1 MGSVFHVRFGSKR
14 GHVYVPGDTSDEG
27 SKNGGTSTAAIDG
40 LERTSKRDW
49 HAEVHQEGKDL
60 RVFEEVP
67 WHAIVQMEDVCQ
79 ELESSMEGISTAE
92 AEARLATHG
101 YNRLKP
107 QKGRT
112 LLQKIWEQL
121 NNILIYVL
129 VIAGI
134 VSGVFEEWA
143 EMGLIFFVVV
153 TNCTIGVIQEG
164 KAEKAANSLQAML
177 SSNATVLRDGTK
189 VNIDA
194 EYVVPGDVVFLKS
207 GDRVPADARLL
218 EVTNLEV
225 QESVITGESSA
236 VKKDLEPSPLDAPLG
251 DRRCMAY
258 SATTVVAGKGMAIV
272 CSTGEDAEIGRISTI
287 VSALEREKP
296 NIVVQLDI
304 IGKWVSIIVII
315 LAVASFFIFKYG
327 PVDASVKD
335 SFKNSVAIAVSVIP
349 EGLPAVIAI
358 ALSMGVTAMAAKNA
372 IIRQLSCVE
381 TLGSLTV
388 ICSDK
393 TGTLTKNE
401 MTVVELRTN
410 QTGVQLAGVGFH
422 GKGDLHA
429 PAGESFSE
437 EQVEHFKRVIRIGV
451 LCNDSSISITQDEHG
466 QELGWQ
472 HSGSSTEVALLFAG
486 WKAGLDQLT
495 LERDHPRLGCIPFES
510 GHKFMATLN
519 QFEDGNLYCFKG
531 AADRLIELSSHQLV
545 NNNFHQKC
553 AIDRAA
559 WHQHVDELASRG
571 LRVIALCIAEQ
582 KQFPGLLQT
591 EPLKI
596 AKRKPFLTIL
606 GLAAIIDPP
615 REECID
621 SIEEAH
627 RAGIN
632 VKMVTGDHVG
642 TALAIGKILKIANDE
657 GVLCLTG
664 QELDK
669 MSPEE
674 LRSQV
679 KHCNIFART
688 SPENKL
694 QIVQALQAEGEICS
708 MTGDGVNDAPAL
720 KAANVGVAMGI
731 TGTDVSKE
739 VSQMVLADDNFSSII
754 AAVKEGRKVWDN
766 LTKVLILNFP
776 ANIGQGLSL
785 FFASFFS
792 GLDGAPLTA
801 IQALYVNLI
810 TAVTLGLMMAAEPPE
825 KNIMNRPPRKPRK
838 RLFGKKVVWRC
849 LFVSTQIVLAVI
861 GVYAWGQKWPEAYSV
876 EKRRGEAFSLLVFLQ
891 MIYSLNVRFLKTT
904 SIRLGVFSGNK
915 YVPLSFL
922 LIIGLQCL
930 IIYTPGIQNFFEV
943 EGIDGYQWLRI
954 IVIMIILFLDVEFE
968 KLVLDRYVFPK
979 VKPFLRRIGF
989 RTPTAMGIK
998 QVFKF
1003 KGAEI
1008 LPSGRMVRNV
1018 SLGRMATEIKQSFKT
1033 GDG

>member
-14 GHVYVPGDTSDEG
+14 GHVYVPGESSEEG
-27 SKNGGTSTAAIDG
+27 SNGRRSKEASEGPVTA
-40 LERTSKRDW
+40 SKRDW
-49 HAEVHQEGKDL
+49 HAGMHEEGKDM

-67 WHAIVQMEDVCQ
+67 WHAIVTQEDVCQ
-79 ELESSMEGISTAE
+79 ELESSPDGLSTAE
-92 AEARLATHG
+92 AESRLATHG

-112 LLQKIWEQL
+112 LFQKIWEQL

-129 VIAGI
+129 MVAGI

-153 TNCTIGVIQEG
+153 VNCTIGVIQEG

-177 SSNATVLRDGTK
+177 SSTATVLRDGSK

-194 EYVVPGDVVFLKS
+194 EYVVPGDVIFLKS
-207 GDRVPADARLL
+207 GDRVPADCRVL
-218 EVTNLEV
+218 EVTNMEV

-236 VKKDLEPSPLDAPLG
+236 VKKHVEPSPLDAALG
-251 DRRCMAY
+251 DRKCMAY
-258 SATTVVAGKGMAIV
+258 SATTVVSGKAIAIV

-287 VSALEREKP
+287 VGALEREKP

-327 PVDASVKD
+327 PVGASVKD

-401 MTVVELRTN
+401 MTVVEVRTYE
-410 QTGVQLAGVGFH
+410 GKAQLGGVGFH
-422 GKGDLHA
+422 GKGDMHA
-429 PAGESFSE
+429 PTGDSLPE
-437 EQVEHFKRVIRIGV
+437 EQIEEFKRLIRVGV
-451 LCNDSSISITQDEHG
+451 LCNDASISIMQDEHG
-466 QELGWQ
+466 KELGWQ

-486 WKAGLDQLT
+486 MKTGLDQLS

-519 QFEDGNLYCFKG
+519 QFEEGNLYCFKG

-545 NNNFHQKC
+545 NDESGQKC

-559 WHQHVDELASRG
+559 WHSHVDELASRG
-571 LRVIALCIAEQ
+571 LRVIALCIAEE
-582 KQFPGLLQT
+582 KQYPELLQT
-591 EPLKI
+591 EPMTI
-596 AKRKPFLTIL
+596 AKRRPFLTLL

-615 REECID
+615 REECIE

-642 TALAIGKILKIANDE
+642 TALAIGKILNIANDK

-664 QELDK
+664 QELDR

-792 GLDGAPLTA
+792 NLDGAPLTA

-825 KNIMNRPPRKPRK
+825 KDIMDRPPRKPRK

-861 GVYAWGQKWPEAYSV
+861 GVYAWGKEWPKVYTV
-876 EKRRGEAFSLLVFLQ
+876 EERRGEAFSLLVFLQ

-930 IIYTPGIQNFFEV
+930 IIYTPGIQSFFEV

-954 IVIMIILFLDVEFE
+954 IIIMIILFLDVEFE

-979 VKPFLRRIGF
+979 VKPFLRKIGF
-989 RTPTAMGIK
+989 RTPTVTGIK
-998 QVFKF
+998 QVFQF

-1008 LPSGRMVRNV
+1008 LPSGRIARNV
-1018 SLGRMATEIKQSFKT
+1018 SLREMPVEEHDSFRT
-1033 GDG
+1033 A

>member
-143 EMGLIFFVVV
+143 EMGLIFVVV

-410 QTGVQLAGVGFH
+410 QTGVQLAG
-422 GKGDLHA
+422 
-429 PAGESFSE
+429 
-437 EQVEHFKRVIRIGV
+437 
-451 LCNDSSISITQDEHG
+451 
-466 QELGWQ
+466 
-472 HSGSSTEVALLFAG
+472 

-531 AADRLIELSSHQLV
+531 AADRLIEFGWSTFDGH
-545 NNNFHQKC
+545 
-553 AIDRAA
+553 
-559 WHQHVDELASRG
+559 
-571 LRVIALCIAEQ
+571 
-582 KQFPGLLQT
+582 PG
-591 EPLKI
+591 
-596 AKRKPFLTIL
+596 
-606 GLAAIIDPP
+606 
-615 REECID
+615 
-621 SIEEAH
+621 
-627 RAGIN
+627 
-632 VKMVTGDHVG
+632 
-642 TALAIGKILKIANDE
+642 
-657 GVLCLTG
+657 
-664 QELDK
+664 
-669 MSPEE
+669 
-674 LRSQV
+674 
-679 KHCNIFART
+679 
-688 SPENKL
+688 
-694 QIVQALQAEGEICS
+694 
-708 MTGDGVNDAPAL
+708 
-720 KAANVGVAMGI
+720 
-731 TGTDVSKE
+731 
-739 VSQMVLADDNFSSII
+739 
-754 AAVKEGRKVWDN
+754 
-766 LTKVLILNFP
+766 
-776 ANIGQGLSL
+776 
-785 FFASFFS
+785 
-792 GLDGAPLTA
+792 
-801 IQALYVNLI
+801 
-810 TAVTLGLMMAAEPPE
+810 
-825 KNIMNRPPRKPRK
+825 
-838 RLFGKKVVWRC
+838 VVR
-849 LFVSTQIVLAVI
+849 
-861 GVYAWGQKWPEAYSV
+861 
-876 EKRRGEAFSLLVFLQ
+876 
-891 MIYSLNVRFLKTT
+891 
-904 SIRLGVFSGNK
+904 
-915 YVPLSFL
+915 
-922 LIIGLQCL
+922 
-930 IIYTPGIQNFFEV
+930 
-943 EGIDGYQWLRI
+943 
-954 IVIMIILFLDVEFE
+954 
-968 KLVLDRYVFPK
+968 
-979 VKPFLRRIGF
+979 
-989 RTPTAMGIK
+989 
-998 QVFKF
+998 
-1003 KGAEI
+1003 
-1008 LPSGRMVRNV
+1008 
-1018 SLGRMATEIKQSFKT
+1018 
-1033 GDG
+1033 